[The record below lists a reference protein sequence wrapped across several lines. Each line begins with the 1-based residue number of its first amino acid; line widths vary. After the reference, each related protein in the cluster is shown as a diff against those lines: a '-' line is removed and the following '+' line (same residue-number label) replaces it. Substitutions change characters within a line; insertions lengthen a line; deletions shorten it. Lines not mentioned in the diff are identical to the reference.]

1 MKKINYTLILHSFI
15 VLTIGNLVYCTI
27 FSMLYSSP
35 LPSKSSPYP
44 KGGKRKKCTLAK
56 THTSAHKGR
65 ERLALMDEE
74 THGLQSQRVYHH
86 TLAVYIT
93 FDEMN
98 IS

>member
-15 VLTIGNLVYCTI
+15 VLTIGKLVYCTI
-27 FSMLYSSP
+27 FAMLYSSP
-35 LPSKSSPYP
+35 PLQIFTLSKR
-44 KGGKRKKCTLAK
+44 GKKKKCTLAK
-56 THTSAHKGR
+56 THTSARKGR

-74 THGLQSQRVYHH
+74 THGWQSQRVYHH